1 MKILLSY
8 AIKNQNQSEITT
20 LISDILQEV
29 GKEII
34 CLEPTALIAD
44 NFKNQIFDIAV
55 AYTGLGLQQALPI
68 AKQQQIPIVYVVDSD
83 EIAMAYAHLS
93 YVNKV
98 VVIGNT
104 ETVPKEMIRKDL
116 FEIIPLWAFSQKI
129 PNISQ
134 KETSKEEKQLLIDI
148 RKYNLQFP
156 IIYQL
161 IPFCNLLVKS
171 KITILYEE
179 KPLLPLLNNNIIMLD
194 RSKISVEDMV
204 IQSDM
209 VIGNG
214 DTVLK
219 SVMFGKP
226 CIVVGEQGYGG
237 IITLQ
242 NLKIFYQNHFQ
253 GRIGGY
259 LNEYIPEHILRDDI
273 QKLMSLEVEK
283 QKEFAEENKKV
294 FLEIRKEFYEQWAN
308 IFSEVIEQEKLT
320 KDLINCS
327 LKLSSDF
334 SLLPFPDDK
343 FVLSYKETRQVH
355 SNFGKEEAAIILLFQ
370 KPIKVKDA
378 LEKSDYKEEA
388 EMFVE
393 FVQML
398 VNEKILMPY
407 GN

>member
-8 AIKNQNQSEITT
+8 VVKNQKQSEVTA
-20 LISDILQEV
+20 LLSDILQEI

-34 CLEPTALIAD
+34 CLEPTTSIAD
-44 NFKNQIFDIAV
+44 NFQNQTFDIAV
-55 AYTGLGLQQALPI
+55 VYTGLGLQQALPI
-68 AKQQQIPIVYVVDSD
+68 AKQQQIPIVYVIDSD

-98 VVIGNT
+98 IVIGNT

-129 PNISQ
+129 PNIPQ

-161 IPFCNLLVKS
+161 IPLCNLLAKS

-179 KPLLPLLNNNIIMLD
+179 KPLLPVLNSNITVLD
-194 RSKISVEDMV
+194 RNTVSVEDM
-204 IQSDM
+204 IAQSDM
-209 VIGNG
+209 VIANG

-219 SVMFGKP
+219 SVMLGKP
-226 CIVVGEQGYGG
+226 CVVVGEQGYGG
-237 IITLQ
+237 IITPQ
-242 NLKIFYQNHFQ
+242 NFKIFYQNHFQ

-273 QKLMSLEVEK
+273 QKLILLEVEK

-294 FLEIRKEFYEQWAN
+294 FLEIRKEFSEQWVR
-308 IFSEVIEQEKLT
+308 ILSEVIEQEKST

-355 SNFGKEEAAIILLFQ
+355 SNFGKEEATIILLFQ

-378 LEKSDYKEEA
+378 LGKSDYKEEV